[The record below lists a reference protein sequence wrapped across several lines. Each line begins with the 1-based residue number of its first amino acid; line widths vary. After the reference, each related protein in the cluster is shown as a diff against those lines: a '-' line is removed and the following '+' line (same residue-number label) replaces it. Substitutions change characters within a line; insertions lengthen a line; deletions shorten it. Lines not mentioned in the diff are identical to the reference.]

1 MLCLVCTFIGV
12 TMVGEDELNG
22 VHVGDIECCHERE
35 RERESIHL
43 KIQNFDILNI
53 QIYGYWNSNIQV
65 FGFGFS
71 YV

>member
-22 VHVGDIECCHERE
+22 VHVGDIECCHE